1 MENAELLRQNRQ
13 SWNAIADDWFGATA
27 LPVYGPLI
35 PTEDTLHLFGDVTGK
50 RMLDIGCGSGH
61 SLLYH
66 AAHGAAEL
74 WGLDLSDR
82 QLENA
87 GRLLRERGV
96 EPRLFCSPM
105 EADPGLPKGYF
116 DFVYS
121 IYAVGWSTDL
131 EKTFRLIAS
140 YLRPGG
146 AFIFSWDHPIL
157 PRIELE
163 GEKLLFAGSYHE
175 EDLFAF
181 DKGGAPV
188 GLYNWKLSTYVNALA
203 KAGLSVERL
212 VEETDLEALACAEE
226 FSSAYY
232 APAKAR
238 KIPLA
243 FIIKAIK
250 R

>member
-1 MENAELLRQNRQ
+1 MERTDILRQNRQ
-13 SWNAIADDWFGATA
+13 SWNAIADDWFGTTA
-27 LPVYGPLI
+27 LPVYGPLT
-35 PTEDTLHLFGDVTGK
+35 PTEDTLQLFGDVAGK
-50 RMLDIGCGSGH
+50 RLLDIGCGSGH

-66 AAHGAAEL
+66 AERGAAEL
-74 WGLDLSDR
+74 WGLDLSEH

-87 GRLLRERGV
+87 GRLLREHGV
-96 EPRLFCSPM
+96 EPWLFASPM
-105 EADPGLPKGYF
+105 EEDPGLPKAYF

-131 EKTFRLIAS
+131 QKTFDLVAS

-157 PRIELE
+157 PQIELE
-163 GEKLLFAGSYHE
+163 REKLVFAGSYHE

-181 DKGGAPV
+181 EKGGEPV
-188 GLYNWKLSTYVNALA
+188 ALYNWKLSSYINALA
-203 KAGLSVERL
+203 RAGLYVERL
-212 VEETDLEALACAEE
+212 VEETDFSELARARE

-238 KIPLA
+238 KIPLT
-243 FIIKAIK
+243 FVIKAIK